1 MDVIYERVAGLD
13 VHKQTVVATVRAM
26 VAGKVEREC
35 RTFDTTTAGGPTAE
49 PICRRRKGAGCVL
62 PAPG

>member
-26 VAGKVEREC
+26 VGGKVEREC
-35 RTFDTTTAGGPTAE
+35 RTFDTTTAGLSA
-49 PICRRRKGAGCVL
+49 
-62 PAPG
+62 